1 MNLLIV
7 FASITTVITF
17 ANGKKFYIRCNYSV
31 IYKNQNLTLND
42 KYKKCLFATGSIL
55 EHLMPRA
62 EEDCQAYLKPGVT
75 LKEEMAKYVSGCCCD
90 SKCNKKCTKL
100 DIWFDGKSRCEASDD
115 CKEAIKSNADMW
127 NEEKMTNHFC
137 LVGFNATKYMNN
149 LCNNQ

>member
-1 MNLLIV
+1 MVRNSTLDVTIQL
-7 FASITTVITF
+7 
-17 ANGKKFYIRCNYSV
+17 
-31 IYKNQNLTLND
+31 YKNQNLTLND

-90 SKCNKKCTKL
+90 SKCNKKCTNL
-100 DIWFDGKSRCEASDD
+100 DIWFAGKSRCKASED
-115 CKEAIKSNADMW
+115 CKKAIQSNADMW
-127 NEEKMTNHFC
+127 NEEKITNHFC
-137 LVGFNATKYMNN
+137 LAGFNATKYMMY